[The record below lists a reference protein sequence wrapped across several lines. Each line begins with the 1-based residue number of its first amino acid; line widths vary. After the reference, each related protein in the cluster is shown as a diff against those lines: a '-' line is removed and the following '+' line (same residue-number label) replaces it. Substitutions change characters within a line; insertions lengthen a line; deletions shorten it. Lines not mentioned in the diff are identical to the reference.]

1 MVVKPVCSEMEIVD
15 EELAKQG
22 LSYLDCKSA
31 TMFYTAGPPPQNATT
46 GSNTAAAAS
55 APAAAP
61 LNNTLGWGAASI
73 ATTRAPSAFASVAPQ
88 SQLPV
93 SLQDLEARYG
103 EVRFDFCSCSLARFI
118 FCSRATA
125 SKADYCIIYIL
136 YD

>member
-46 GSNTAAAAS
+46 GSNVSTAAAAA

-73 ATTRAPSAFASVAPQ
+73 ATTRAPSAFASAAPQ

-103 EVRFDFCSCSLARFI
+103 EVRLDFCFFLLLSTFFAAVFSVQGLTIVSF
-118 FCSRATA
+118 FS
-125 SKADYCIIYIL
+125 
-136 YD
+136 